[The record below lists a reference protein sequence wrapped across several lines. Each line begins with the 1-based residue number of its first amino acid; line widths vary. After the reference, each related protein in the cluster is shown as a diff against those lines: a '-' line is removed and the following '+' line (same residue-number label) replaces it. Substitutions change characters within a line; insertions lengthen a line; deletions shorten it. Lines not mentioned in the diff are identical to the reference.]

1 MRKPQT
7 FRLRLSHIVM
17 GAFWVLPLQ
26 FLADGLG
33 EKLLTL
39 GGVEVLQHRGADH
52 VLEGLAFQQG
62 TEHGTADAHITANV
76 EQQMVQACE
85 TAECL
90 CQGLKNIFHYIGGVP
105 WLMVIDNAT
114 GAGQR
119 MGEVIRLTELFQR
132 I

>member
-1 MRKPQT
+1 MTEENRKLNKKEKPQT
-7 FRLRLSHIVM
+7 DSLRLSHMV
-17 GAFWVLPLQ
+17 GGLFGLLPSKL
-26 FLADGLG
+26 LADGLG

-39 GGVEVLQHRGADH
+39 GGVEVLQLRGADH

-90 CQGLKNIFHYIGGVP
+90 CQGLKDIFH
-105 WLMVIDNAT
+105 
-114 GAGQR
+114 
-119 MGEVIRLTELFQR
+119 
-132 I
+132 